1 MPVAIRPAELSDY
14 EVIRAINENAVPA
27 VSSISMADLRALA
40 KQCCQFSVAMAD
52 EELAGFVMALQP
64 GQEYRS
70 ENYRWFSSH
79 YEKFVYVDRIAV
91 SPAYKGRGIG
101 RALYVDIERFAIE
114 VAPILTCEVNVVPP
128 NPDSMA
134 FHTRLGFREVGQQD
148 TEGGTKRVSLLVK
161 SLVASS

>member
-1 MPVAIRPAELSDY
+1 MPVTIRPAELSDY
-14 EVIRAINENAVPA
+14 EVIRAINEDAAPA
-27 VSSISMADLRALA
+27 VSSISMAELRELA

-52 EELAGFVMALQP
+52 EKVAGFLMALQP

-79 YEKFVYVDRIAV
+79 YETFVYVDRIAV
-91 SPAYKGRGIG
+91 SPAYKGCGIG
-101 RALYVDIERFAIE
+101 RALYAAVETFAIE

-128 NPDSMA
+128 NPESMA

-161 SLVASS
+161 RLAKT